1 MKTFSNSNS
10 SSTSAATST
19 SDDYWHVN
27 TGYEKIYA
35 KRINKGK
42 FRIYKWFAASL
53 WLIYFFAPYIR
64 WNGAQA
70 ILFDIPDRKF
80 HIFSITLWPQDI
92 WVLSLLLFSVAFTLF
107 AVTTI
112 AGRVF
117 CGFFCFQTVWT
128 DVFTFI
134 EDKLEGPPPKR
145 RKLDQAP
152 WKFKKI
158 RVKTFKHLS
167 WLLIA
172 ALTGVTFAAYF
183 ADVFWLWRAYFTL
196 EAPAAAWITL
206 SLITAVIYLFAGFMR
221 EQVCFWLCPY
231 ARIQGVMCDKDTIMP
246 AYDTNRGLSTAN
258 KKGDCINC
266 KLCVAVCP
274 TGVDIRKGQ
283 AEGCITCGLCIDA
296 CNSVMDRIGRPKGLI
311 RYTSLRELETG
322 NIARPSIL
330 NFNRFK
336 ILNRPRIVVYL
347 LIILASLSGILYG
360 LTHTVPVDLKVLHER
375 QPLFVLLSNGTIQ
388 NKYILKIINKTD
400 KDLDIS
406 ITVSG
411 SDGIT
416 LAGVSNPE
424 RIMLGK
430 VVSIP
435 VFVRISPGNIER
447 ENTPISFLL
456 KATGRDGVEIQS
468 IYNSMFIA
476 PKKAGVRKE

>member
-1 MKTFSNSNS
+1 MKTFSFS
-10 SSTSAATST
+10 SSSSIST

-27 TGYEKIYA
+27 TGYEKVYA
-35 KRINKGK
+35 KRINKGR
-42 FRIYKWFAASL
+42 FRTYKWLAASL
-53 WLIYFFAPYIR
+53 WLIYFLAPYIR
-64 WNGAQA
+64 WSGTQA

-145 RKLDQAP
+145 RKLDQAS
-152 WKFKKI
+152 WNFKKI

-183 ADVFWLWRAYFTL
+183 ADVFWLWRAYLTL

-206 SLITAVIYLFAGFMR
+206 SLITAVIYLFAGFLR

-231 ARIQGVMCDKDTIMP
+231 ARIQGVMCDKDTVMP
-246 AYDTNRGLSTAN
+246 AYDTKRGLSTSN
-258 KKGDCINC
+258 KKGDCIDC

-311 RYTSLRELETG
+311 KYTSLRELETKD
-322 NIARPSIL
+322 NARPAIL

-347 LIILASLSGILYG
+347 LIILASLSGIFYG
-360 LTHTVPVDLKVLHER
+360 LTHITPIDFKVLHER

-400 KDLDIS
+400 KDLDVN

-411 SDGIT
+411 LGGIT
-416 LAGVSNPE
+416 LAGISNPE

-435 VFVRISPGNIER
+435 VFVRISPVNIEKG
-447 ENTPISFLL
+447 NTPIRFLL
-456 KATGRDGVEIQS
+456 RATGRDGVEIRS

-476 PKKAGVRKE
+476 PEKAGVKKE